1 MKQTEVVIIGAG
13 QAGLAVS
20 RLLTERGV
28 DHVVL
33 ERGRTAERWRSR
45 RWRSLRLLTPNWMT
59 RLPGWRYGGPEPSG
73 FMPATD
79 VVRYLEAYAGSFA
92 APVLPDARVD
102 MVRRA
107 AGGFVVDSTA
117 GSFTARGVVIATG
130 ACQQPA
136 VPLLAAGLNPD
147 IRQLTPDSYATPDEL
162 PPGGVLVVGASA
174 SGTQLADELHRAG
187 RHVVLAVGR
196 HTRATRRH
204 RGRDYLWWL
213 DAMRVLDR
221 PLAPHRRRPEPSWQ
235 LVGDH
240 RRTVDLPS
248 LAERGVRLAGRLATV
263 EGHTVVF
270 DDSLPVTTAA
280 ADARFRRMLSRID
293 DFAEATG
300 LDRDI
305 EPADGAAIRRVGGP
319 GVERIDTGEFG
330 SVLWAT
336 GYRRRYSWLQVPVCD
351 ARGEIIQVN
360 GGTPAPGL
368 FVVGLPNQTRHC
380 SSFLDGVRFDAQ
392 LVVDSLVDSVLPATG
407 AGRAS

>member
-1 MKQTEVVIIGAG
+1 MRQTEVVIIGAG

-45 RWRSLRLLTPNWMT
+45 SWRSLRLLTPNWMT
-59 RLPGWRYGGPEPSG
+59 RLPRWRYGGPEPSG
-73 FMPATD
+73 FMPAAD

-102 MVRRA
+102 VVRREF
-107 AGGFVVDSTA
+107 GHFVVDSNA

-136 VPLLAAGLNPD
+136 VPLLAAGLHPG
-147 IRQLTPDSYATPDEL
+147 IRQLTADAYADPDVL

-174 SGTQLADELHRAG
+174 SGTQLADELHSAG

-196 HTRATRRH
+196 PTRATRRY

-213 DAMRVLDR
+213 DAMHVLDR
-221 PLAPHRRRPEPSWQ
+221 PLDPHRRRPEPSWQ

-248 LAERGVRLAGRLATV
+248 LAGRGVRLAGRLAGM
-263 EGHTVVF
+263 EGHRLVF
-270 DDSLPVTTAA
+270 DDSLPVSAAA
-280 ADARFRRMLSRID
+280 ADARFRRLLSRID

-300 LDRDI
+300 LDQDI

-319 GVERIDTGEFG
+319 GVERVDAREFG
-330 SVLWAT
+330 TVIWAT

-351 ARGEIIQVN
+351 ARGEIIHVN
-360 GGTPAPGL
+360 GSTPAPGL
-368 FVVGLPNQTRHC
+368 FVVGLPNQTRH
-380 SSFLDGVRFDAQ
+380 SSTLIDGVRFDAQ
-392 LVVDSLVDSVLPATG
+392 IVVDSLVNSVLPVTG
-407 AGRAS
+407 VGRAS

>member
-1 MKQTEVVIIGAG
+1 MRQTEVVIIGAG

-45 RWRSLRLLTPNWMT
+45 SWRSLRLLTPNWMT
-59 RLPGWRYGGPEPSG
+59 RLPRWRYGGPEPSG
-73 FMPATD
+73 FMPAAD

-102 MVRRA
+102 VLRHA
-107 AGGFVVDSTA
+107 AGRFVVDSTA

-136 VPLLAAGLNPD
+136 VPLLAAGLHPG
-147 IRQLTPDSYATPDEL
+147 IRQLTADAYADPDVL

-174 SGTQLADELHRAG
+174 SGTQLADELHSAG

-196 HTRATRRH
+196 HTRATRRY

-213 DAMRVLDR
+213 DAMHVLDR
-221 PLAPHRRRPEPSWQ
+221 PLDPHRRRPEPSWQ

-248 LAERGVRLAGRLATV
+248 LAGRGVRLAGRLAGM
-263 EGHTVVF
+263 EGHRLVF
-270 DDSLPVTTAA
+270 DDSLPVSAAA
-280 ADARFRRMLSRID
+280 ADARFRRLLSRID

-300 LDRDI
+300 LDQDI

-319 GVERIDTGEFG
+319 GVERVDAREFG
-330 SVLWAT
+330 TVIWAT

-351 ARGEIIQVN
+351 ARGEIIHVN
-360 GGTPAPGL
+360 GSTPAPGL
-368 FVVGLPNQTRHC
+368 FVVGLPNQTRH
-380 SSFLDGVRFDAQ
+380 SSTLIDGVRFDAQ
-392 LVVDSLVDSVLPATG
+392 IVVDSLVNSVLPVTG
-407 AGRAS
+407 VGRAS